1 MYACAY
7 ILGSVGFHIVL
18 SKGFNV
24 SYCSLYSFFNNTGL
38 LFPSSFNSLY
48 SVTVHSLFTSP
59 ICSFPSLEM
68 MEILWNV
75 PLLVSWLQQYS
86 NLGMLV
92 YKFKIIACKQ
102 KIAWDACLSRSLLIL
117 SVKCFPILIIYWQIS
132 YFSLFSQQNE
142 ISLWNCTMFLLSIL
156 QLLGIYEVSISWLLW
171 IQQQWLCIS
180 KHLGNRIFPLSVL
193 STSSLRSQSIL
204 ISIFWGNSTLI
215 YPRVAPPVWIH
226 SSAECLLLPHPW

>member
-1 MYACAY
+1 MLVIAPYTLFSTTLAYYFHPHLIIFTLLLSIPCSHHQYAP
-7 ILGSVGFHIVL
+7 FHPL
-18 SKGFNV
+18 K
-24 SYCSLYSFFNNTGL
+24 L
-38 LFPSSFNSLY
+38 
-48 SVTVHSLFTSP
+48 
-59 ICSFPSLEM
+59 
-68 MEILWNV
+68 LWNV

-92 YKFKIIACKQ
+92 YRFKIIACKQ

-117 SVKCFPILIIYWQIS
+117 SVNCFPILIIYWQIS

-142 ISLWNCTMFLLSIL
+142 ISLWNCTMLLLSIL

>member
-1 MYACAY
+1 ME
-7 ILGSVGFHIVL
+7 
-18 SKGFNV
+18 
-24 SYCSLYSFFNNTGL
+24 CS
-38 LFPSSFNSLY
+38 
-48 SVTVHSLFTSP
+48 FTSFLT
-59 ICSFPSLEM
+59 SAVF
-68 MEILWNV
+68 
-75 PLLVSWLQQYS
+75 Q
-86 NLGMLV
+86 
-92 YKFKIIACKQ
+92 FRH
-102 KIAWDACLSRSLLIL
+102 ACLQIQNYCLQTKNSMRCLSFSVSAYSLSEMFSNSNNLLADIL
-117 SVKCFPILIIYWQIS
+117 F
-132 YFSLFSQQNE
+132 FTFSQQNE

-226 SSAECLLLPHPW
+226 SSAECPLLPHPW